1 VNCVFEWTSARRA
14 SVKRFVA
21 FGQMT
26 DHTILMKNFTVM
38 AICLGMLALPVI
50 AQARMAGD
58 AVIALGS
65 EFDISVPD
73 IRITQ
78 GGGMSLSDAIESV
91 RRRGNVER
99 IISAETRVSGG
110 RETHHIKVL
119 TKDGLVKTYK
129 VSGRKLA

>member
-1 VNCVFEWTSARRA
+1 MFEWTSARRA

-58 AVIALGS
+58 GVSASANDFGTNL
-65 EFDISVPD
+65 PD

-78 GGGMSLSDAIESV
+78 GGGMSLSEAIESV

-99 IISAETRVSGG
+99 IISAKTRVSGG

-119 TKDGLVKTYK
+119 TKDGKVKTYT

>member
-1 VNCVFEWTSARRA
+1 
-14 SVKRFVA
+14 
-21 FGQMT
+21 
-26 DHTILMKNFTVM
+26 M

-50 AQARMAGD
+50 AQARMADDG
-58 AVIALGS
+58 VVALGS
-65 EFDISVPD
+65 EFGVSVPD

-99 IISAETRVSGG
+99 IIDARTTVSGG

-119 TKDGLVKTYK
+119 TKDGTVQTYK
-129 VSGRKLA
+129 IPGRKLG

>member
-1 VNCVFEWTSARRA
+1 
-14 SVKRFVA
+14 
-21 FGQMT
+21 
-26 DHTILMKNFTVM
+26 MKNFTAV

-58 AVIALGS
+58 GVIALGS
-65 EFDISVPD
+65 EFGVSLPD

-99 IISAETRVSGG
+99 IIDARTTVSGG

-119 TKDGLVKTYK
+119 TKDGK
-129 VSGRKLA
+129 VQTHTIPGRKLG

>member
-1 VNCVFEWTSARRA
+1 MSARRA

-65 EFDISVPD
+65 EFDMSVPD
-73 IRITQ
+73 IRIAQ
-78 GGGMSLSDAIESV
+78 SGGMSLSDAIESL
-91 RRRGNVER
+91 RRSGNVER
-99 IISAETRVSGG
+99 IIDARTTVSGG

-119 TKDGLVKTYK
+119 TKDGK
-129 VSGRKLA
+129 VQTHKIPGRKLG